1 MMASTCNIALR
12 AFVLMA
18 VLVGASAPAWAV
30 CTLSGPNATSITGGT
45 STTVT
50 PSYDPGAGPDQI
62 HNFTVTIS
70 NPNTAGNPTCR
81 VGLSFTRPTL
91 PATMTNGSTT
101 LQYSIESTGG
111 ATLLQTTGFA
121 FLSSPP
127 SANRIDVTLAG
138 GATVNVN
145 VRIRIPAGQT
155 SATSGSYTDGTVTVG
170 IYELFFG
177 LPIRIVDEQNFTV
190 NASITGT
197 CTLPAPDQSNLNF
210 TPAIT
215 TGMPNPGY
223 VLRSTF
229 SGVTCTAPSR
239 IRLTGS
245 PMVTTPPTAPVSG
258 FDNEINYL
266 AIAQFGAATTVLG
279 TDVATQ
285 TTSASTNV
293 PSGGVS
299 GATITVDVNLLAGQP
314 IIAGDYASVLTVTID
329 PSL

>member
-170 IYELFFG
+170 IYELFLG
-177 LPIRIVDEQNFTV
+177 CQSGSSTNRI
-190 NASITGT
+190 S
-197 CTLPAPDQSNLNF
+197 
-210 TPAIT
+210 
-215 TGMPNPGY
+215 
-223 VLRSTF
+223 RSTPRLREPAR
-229 SGVTCTAPSR
+229 CRHRISR
-239 IRLTGS
+239 TSTSHRRS
-245 PMVTTPPTAPVSG
+245 PPACRIPAMYCDRRSAALRARRP
-258 FDNEINYL
+258 L
-266 AIAQFGAATTVLG
+266 A
-279 TDVATQ
+279 
-285 TTSASTNV
+285 SA
-293 PSGGVS
+293 
-299 GATITVDVNLLAGQP
+299 
-314 IIAGDYASVLTVTID
+314 
-329 PSL
+329 